1 MFGRNGKM
9 DVHLPVAVGGVERPF
24 AEVFLERGAVPV
36 AVAVKQDERFGQA
49 AVTEPF
55 PSDDSA
61 DDFFGGRLA
70 AEPAAQF
77 FREGELVEVREELFR
92 GGIRNPAFQVF
103 EQRFEHPRGCTRGR
117 DEFYDALALR
127 ELVVALGVF
136 GPLPF
141 VEGPDAVV
149 RNSGP
154 VDIQVGK
161 AAAEVGHLPFDL
173 FGGEPVRAD
182 LRQIFVCKHI

>member
-1 MFGRNGKM
+1 M

-92 GGIRNPAFQVF
+92 GGFETPLSRYSNSALNIRVAAPEAGTN
-103 EQRFEHPRGCTRGR
+103 
-117 DEFYDALALR
+117 FYDALAL
-127 ELVVALGVF
+127 
-136 GPLPF
+136 
-141 VEGPDAVV
+141 
-149 RNSGP
+149 
-154 VDIQVGK
+154 
-161 AAAEVGHLPFDL
+161 
-173 FGGEPVRAD
+173 
-182 LRQIFVCKHI
+182 